1 VGKRRKS
8 RECALQ
14 LLFELEF
21 NSADRENL
29 IRQYW
34 DQHGATPEIREYGT
48 WLVERVFEHREE
60 IDGLI
65 QAASEHWRLARMP
78 VVDRNVLRVAVC
90 ELLHEPSLVPAIVI
104 DEAIEIAKKYSG
116 NEAAVFVNGVLD
128 AVRKNTGREGP
139 PAKTK
144 AREGKH
150 EPEDRRHGKKDRSA
164 GPR

>member
-21 NSADRENL
+21 NSEDRQGL

-34 DQHGATPEIREYGT
+34 DQQKASPEIREYGT
-48 WLVERVFEHREE
+48 WLVEQVFGHREE

-65 QAASEHWRLARMP
+65 QSASEHWRVARMA
-78 VVDRNVLRVAVC
+78 VVDRNVLRIAVC

-104 DEAIEIAKKYSG
+104 DEAIEIARKYSG
-116 NEAAVFVNGVLD
+116 DEAAVFVNGVLD

-144 AREGKH
+144 S
-150 EPEDRRHGKKDRSA
+150 RRKT
-164 GPR
+164 P